1 MDDATLMQRV
11 ARGEQ
16 DAVSTLYARY
26 QATIIRYV
34 ESRGSFDSDDIAQQT
49 LISAWRKAHTFQPGR
64 VKLVTWVLSIAR
76 HKVVDAIRYASSHR
90 PAEPLGERDF
100 AAPGGTDPDAP
111 TEARKALAA
120 MTPKQRS
127 IAVAVGWS
135 GYRGAA
141 AAEGLPA
148 GTIKS
153 NLHNAKVRVRR

>member
-1 MDDATLMQRV
+1 MDDATLMERV
-11 ARGEQ
+11 ARGEP

-34 ESRGSFDSDDIAQQT
+34 ESLGSFDSDDIAQQT

-64 VKLVTWVLSIAR
+64 VKLVTWLMSIAR
-76 HKVVDAIRYASSHR
+76 HKVVDAIRYASHR
-90 PAEPLGERDF
+90 PAEPLGDRDF
-100 AAPGGTDPDAP
+100 AAPTTPYTDAP
-111 TEARKALAA
+111 AEARKALAA

-127 IAVAVGWS
+127 IVVAVGWS

-141 AAEGLPA
+141 AAEGLPS

-153 NLHNAKVRVRR
+153 NLHNAKVKVRR